1 MLSER
6 DLELLSAFVDGE
18 LSRRERKAVL
28 RLLNRSSEARSVL
41 QDFQEAAHRFQE
53 LPARHLGKD
62 FAEQVLHAL
71 PKQAQQPIQERR
83 KITIRRWPRW
93 ANYAA
98 AAAIVLA
105 VGISILWTNQRPGI
119 EPVAKNN
126 AATAIEVG
134 ETFQARFQELAE
146 KPKQQMLA
154 KQIQKE
160 KAVHLAITVHNNA
173 VAVTQLQTVLISQ
186 GIQVIVDGRAE
197 AKLKNTASKNI
208 EYMVYAENVRT
219 EELETILRQLAD
231 VANFQR
237 GIDNPFE
244 SFVLTAMTAPH
255 RQNLSGLLGVD
266 ATELENPKRTVDPS
280 LFDNTII
287 AAPKDKIPKAL
298 IPAADPKLERFA
310 MILANDSRP
319 GQTNSAEITR
329 FLAGRRRQQPGTV
342 QVLFVIRSA

>member
-1 MLSER
+1 MLSEK

-28 RLLNRSSEARSVL
+28 RLLNGSSEARSVL

-53 LPARHLGKD
+53 LPARQLAKD
-62 FAEQVLHAL
+62 FAQQVLQAL
-71 PKQAQQPIQERR
+71 PNQGMPPTSDLGKM
-83 KITIRRWPRW
+83 TMRRWPRW

-98 AAAIVLA
+98 AAIFVA
-105 VGISILWTNQRPGI
+105 VGLSIFWTTQRPGI

-126 AATAIEVG
+126 AATALEIG
-134 ETFQARFQELAE
+134 ETFQANFQELAE
-146 KPKQQMLA
+146 KPKQEMLV

-160 KAVHLAITVHNNA
+160 RAVHLAVTVRNNA
-173 VAVTQLQTVLISQ
+173 VAVTKLQTVLISQ

-197 AKLKNTASKNI
+197 AKLKDTASKNI
-208 EYMVYAENVRT
+208 EYMVYAENVRA
-219 EELETILRQLAD
+219 EELETILRRLAD
-231 VANFQR
+231 VANFER
-237 GIDNPFE
+237 GIANPFE
-244 SFVLTAMTAPH
+244 SFVLTAMSTPH

-266 ATELENPKRTVDPS
+266 PAELENPKRTVDPS

-287 AAPKDKIPKAL
+287 AAPKDKTQKSL

-310 MILANDSRP
+310 MILANDSTP
-319 GQTNSAEITR
+319 GQSNSAEITR